1 MITVLVTGAQGQ
13 LAQALAYTQ
22 PKHNYLS
29 ATYQSKQGL
38 DITYRQKVKSYLQ
51 NNPIDYLINCA
62 AYTQVDQAETD
73 QEHAYTINAIAP
85 GYLASL
91 AQELNFTLLHI
102 STDYVFEGL
111 LAKPLTET
119 MVTNPVN
126 YYGKSKLAGEQNILA
141 YNTSSYIIRTSW
153 LFSTIGDNFLTRLL
167 KKSQQERHIS
177 MVYDQ
182 ISSPTYVQDLA
193 RALWEI
199 ILRLNQNPN
208 LYQPGIYHYANEG
221 VASRYDLAWNIN
233 KQANLNCDIIAKH
246 SSDFPGFVNRPA
258 YSVLDKEKIKST
270 FGLTIPHWQESL
282 SYCLHNYKQ

>member
-1 MITVLVTGAQGQ
+1 MIKVLITGAQGQ
-13 LAQALAYTQ
+13 LAQALAHTQ

-29 ATYQSKQGL
+29 AIYQGKQAL
-38 DITYRQKVKSYLQ
+38 DITHIQELKRYLQ
-51 NNPIDYLINCA
+51 NNPINYLINCA

-73 QEHAYTINAIAP
+73 QECAYRINSIAP

-91 AQELNFTLLHI
+91 AQELGFTLLHI

-111 LAKPLTET
+111 LAAPLTET
-119 MVTNPVN
+119 MPTNPVN
-126 YYGKSKLAGEQNILA
+126 CYGKSKLTGEQNILA
-141 YNTSSYIIRTSW
+141 YNTSAYIIRTSW
-153 LFSTIGDNFLTRLL
+153 LFDAIGNNFLTRLL
-167 KKSQQERHIS
+167 GKLQQEKHIG

-193 RALWEI
+193 KALWKI
-199 ILRLNQNPN
+199 ILQLYQNSN

-233 KQANLNCDIIAKH
+233 KIRNLNCNIVAKH
-246 SSDFPGFVNRPA
+246 SSDFPGFANRPF